1 MVRIDSP
8 EVQEFEKEHLATL
21 RSLAPECMVLL
32 KKNGDFPLSA
42 PCKVAL
48 YGAGARETIKGGT
61 GSGDV
66 NVRHYVSLEEGLENA
81 GFTVTTKAWMDG
93 YKAIRDG
100 SIKGFY
106 EGIAQEAKELGKS
119 VFLVGMGRTPPEPRY
134 ALPLDGKGEVCV
146 YVLARNSGE
155 GADRPGNEGDYLL
168 TEDEKRGILRCAE
181 QYKKFLVVLHN
192 GSPVEMPWI
201 GKVRAVLEAYLGGQA
216 VGEAE
221 IRVLTGDVNP
231 SGHLPESF
239 PKQLE
244 DNPSFLYYGGEGNR
258 TEYREGVFVGYRYY
272 DKKKMDV
279 LFPFGHG
286 LSYTT
291 FAFSNLRLS
300 AEKIRDTET
309 LTVTVTVTNTG
320 KRAGKAVAQL
330 YVGDPESTVLRPV
343 RELKGFRKV
352 ALQGGESKDVSFTLD
367 KRSFAYWNTEIHDW
381 HVESGEFILSVG
393 DSSRNL
399 PLSASVQVESTV
411 ELPRHYTPDSIYLDV
426 MADPKA
432 RAIMEDFMQKSME
445 VFGHEDESAG
455 TEAAKEAISEDMVL
469 AMMKYMPLRGI
480 LSFGGADSA
489 GELERLLEQLN
500 RL

>member
-1 MVRIDSP
+1 
-8 EVQEFEKEHLATL
+8 
-21 RSLAPECMVLL
+21 
-32 KKNGDFPLSA
+32 
-42 PCKVAL
+42 
-48 YGAGARETIKGGT
+48 
-61 GSGDV
+61 
-66 NVRHYVSLEEGLENA
+66 
-81 GFTVTTKAWMDG
+81 
-93 YKAIRDG
+93 
-100 SIKGFY
+100 
-106 EGIAQEAKELGKS
+106 
-119 VFLVGMGRTPPEPRY
+119 
-134 ALPLDGKGEVCV
+134 
-146 YVLARNSGE
+146 
-155 GADRPGNEGDYLL
+155 
-168 TEDEKRGILRCAE
+168 
-181 QYKKFLVVLHN
+181 
-192 GSPVEMPWI
+192 
-201 GKVRAVLEAYLGGQA
+201 
-216 VGEAE
+216 
-221 IRVLTGDVNP
+221 VNP

-399 PLSASVQVESTV
+399 PLCASVQVESTV

-432 RAIMEDFMQKSME
+432 RAIMEDFMRKSME
-445 VFGHEDESAG
+445 VFGHEEESAG